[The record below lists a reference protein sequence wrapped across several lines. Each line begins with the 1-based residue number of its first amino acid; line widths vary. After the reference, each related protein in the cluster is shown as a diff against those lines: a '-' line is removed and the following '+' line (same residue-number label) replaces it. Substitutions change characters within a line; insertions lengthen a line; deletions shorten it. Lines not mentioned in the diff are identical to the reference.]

1 MTRFRLRDL
10 ACVAGLALTV
20 AVLAAL
26 PVMDGLRG
34 LSLDLTYPLRHA
46 LYGPQAR
53 PDQSHVVVIA
63 IDEET
68 YRRAPFM
75 GLPQAAWPPLLA
87 PVINAVAAEA
97 RVIGLD
103 VVWSTSLDDLQ
114 RGFERDFLLSL
125 RQAARE
131 NKLVLG
137 KVQHSKDPILPHPG
151 QQMAAGG
158 AANIRALNLFEDGD
172 GIIRRLPLVF
182 ETADGGQEPGFAYEL
197 ARRSGLARET
207 FATDAAGN
215 LAPNFNTGAGD
226 IPTYSLADLHA
237 CALASRSDYFRQH
250 FAGRTVILATV
261 LDVEDRRLTAKRLA
275 TEPDGANAPPRCIH
289 PVLPLQTVARDSL
302 PGAYIHAA
310 AINSLLDGTELR
322 DWSRGT
328 IFVAALA
335 LTLVAGLLVFRLRL
349 LLGLS
354 GVALLGLLLP
364 LLAAMLL
371 RQSMAMPW
379 LNLVAALAAM
389 TAATI
394 AYRFTVADRDRR
406 QVARMFALYL
416 PAALIDRMLG
426 SGRLPTLGGEERTV
440 TVLFSDIAG
449 FTAISE
455 ACDPK
460 TLVQGLNEYFS
471 AMTAIIEDHGGFVDK
486 YIGDAIVAVFG
497 APLDD
502 GKHASHALRAALKMR
517 DALRSDPQR
526 FAIAGHPLQTR
537 IGLNT
542 GPVLIGNIG
551 SPRRFNYTAMG
562 DAVNLASRLEGANK
576 TYGTTILASGE
587 TIAAAGDA
595 VLARGIDTVR
605 VVGRS
610 EPVSLF
616 EPLARQGRV
625 TVEQQRQFDA
635 FSAAHTAIARG
646 DRAGAL
652 AALQGLEDDRA
663 VALFA
668 QSVAALPSD
677 PAQWQG
683 ARGQGVRNLTEK

>member
-1 MTRFRLRDL
+1 MTPIRLRDL
-10 ACVAGLALTV
+10 ASVAGIALAV

-26 PVMDGLRG
+26 PATDGLRG

-46 LYGPQAR
+46 IFGPQAK
-53 PDQSHVVVIA
+53 PEQSHVVVIA

-68 YRRAPFM
+68 YRREPFA

-103 VVWSTSLDDLQ
+103 VVWSTSLDSLQ

-137 KVQHSKDPILPHPG
+137 KVQHSKDPILPHAG
-151 QQMAAGG
+151 QQIAAGG
-158 AANIRALNLFEDGD
+158 GANIRALNLFEDGD

-182 ETADGGQEPGFAYEL
+182 NTTEGQEPGFAYEL
-197 ARRSGLARET
+197 AHRSGLTRET

-215 LAPNFNTGAGD
+215 LAPNFNTGPGD

-237 CALASRSDYFRQH
+237 CAQAGRSEYFRQH
-250 FAGRTVILATV
+250 FVGRTVILATV

-275 TEPDGANAPPRCIH
+275 AEPDGANAPPRCIL

-310 AINSLLDGTELR
+310 AINSLLDGSELR
-322 DWSRGT
+322 DWPRSAV
-328 IFVAALA
+328 FAAALG
-335 LTLVAGLLVFRLRL
+335 LTLLAGALVFRLRL
-349 LLGLS
+349 LLGL
-354 GVALLGLLLP
+354 GGAALLAALLP
-364 LLAAMLL
+364 LLAALLL
-371 RQSMAMPW
+371 RQSIAMPW
-379 LNLVAALAAM
+379 LNLVAALAVMA
-389 TAATI
+389 AATI

-416 PAALIDRMLG
+416 PPALVDRMLG
-426 SGRLPTLGGEERTV
+426 SGKLPQLGGEERNV

-455 ACDPK
+455 ACDPA
-460 TLVQGLNEYFS
+460 TLVYGLNEYFS
-471 AMTAIIEDHGGFVDK
+471 TMTAIIEDHGGFVDK
-486 YIGDAIVAVFG
+486 YIGDAIVAIFG
-497 APLDD
+497 APLNDD
-502 GKHASHALRAALKMR
+502 KHASHALRAALKMR
-517 DALRSDPQR
+517 DALQSDPQR
-526 FAIAGHPLQTR
+526 FTIAGNVLHTR

-576 TYGTTILASGE
+576 VYGTTILASGE

-595 VLARGIDTVR
+595 VLVRGIDTVR

-610 EPVSLF
+610 LPVALF
-616 EPLARQGRV
+616 EPLARQGRA
-625 TVEQQRQFDA
+625 TAKQQKQADA
-635 FSAAHTAIARG
+635 FIAAHEAISRG

-652 AALQGLEDDRA
+652 AALKGLEDDKAA
-663 VALFA
+663 VLFA
-668 QSVAALPSD
+668 QHVAALPAD
-677 PAQWQG
+677 PAQWQ
-683 ARGQGVRNLTEK
+683 AVQGQAVRTLTEK

>member
-1 MTRFRLRDL
+1 MTSFRLRDL
-10 ACVAGLALTV
+10 ASVAGIALTV

-26 PVMDGLRG
+26 PVADALRG
-34 LSLDLTYPLRHA
+34 PSLDLAYPLRHA
-46 LYGPQAR
+46 LFGPQAA
-53 PDQSHVVVIA
+53 PGQSHVVVVA

-68 YRRAPFM
+68 YRREPFS

-87 PVINAVAAEA
+87 PVINAVAADA

-103 VVWSTSLDDLQ
+103 VVWSTSLDGLQ

-137 KVQHSKDPILPHPG
+137 KVQHSKDPILPHAG

-158 AANIRALNLFEDGD
+158 AANIRALNVFEDGD

-182 ETADGGQEPGFAYEL
+182 ATTDGQEPGFAYEL
-197 ARRSGLARET
+197 ARRSGLTREG

-215 LAPNFNTGAGD
+215 LAPNFNTGPGD
-226 IPTYSLADLHA
+226 IPTYSLADLYA
-237 CALASRSDYFRQH
+237 CAQAGRSDYFRQH

-275 TEPDGANAPPRCIH
+275 AEPDGANAPPRCIH

-322 DWSRGT
+322 DWPRGAV
-328 IFVAALA
+328 FAAALA
-335 LTLVAGLLVFRLRL
+335 LTLAAGLLVFRLRL
-349 LLGLS
+349 LLGLG
-354 GVALLGLLLP
+354 GVVLLAAVLP
-364 LLAAMLL
+364 LLAALLL
-371 RQSMAMPW
+371 RQSIVMPW
-379 LNLVAALAAM
+379 LNLVAALLVTA
-389 TAATI
+389 AATI

-416 PAALIDRMLG
+416 PPALVDRMLG
-426 SGRLPTLGGEERTV
+426 SGRLPTLGGEERAV
-440 TVLFSDIAG
+440 TVLFSDIAS

-460 TLVQGLNEYFS
+460 SLVQGLNEYFS

-502 GKHASHALRAALKMR
+502 PRHAEHA
-517 DALRSDPQR
+517 
-526 FAIAGHPLQTR
+526 
-537 IGLNT
+537 
-542 GPVLIGNIG
+542 V
-551 SPRRFNYTAMG
+551 RR
-562 DAVNLASRLEGANK
+562 
-576 TYGTTILASGE
+576 
-587 TIAAAGDA
+587 AGDA
-595 VLARGIDTVR
+595 GPAAPRPAALRHRRPYSAYPRRPEYRPGADRQYR
-605 VVGRS
+605 V
-610 EPVSLF
+610 
-616 EPLARQGRV
+616 A
-625 TVEQQRQFDA
+625 
-635 FSAAHTAIARG
+635 
-646 DRAGAL
+646 
-652 AALQGLEDDRA
+652 AALQLYGDGRCSEPGC
-663 VALFA
+663 
-668 QSVAALPSD
+668 AAGRRQQTLWHWDSR
-677 PAQWQG
+677 QRRLHQ
-683 ARGQGVRNLTEK
+683 RGR

>member
-1 MTRFRLRDL
+1 MTSVRFRDL
-10 ACVAGLALTV
+10 ASVAGIALAV

-26 PVMDGLRG
+26 PATDGLRG

-46 LYGPQAR
+46 LFGPQAR
-53 PDQSHVVVIA
+53 PEQSHVAVIA

-68 YRRAPFM
+68 YRREPFS

-87 PVINAVAAEA
+87 PVINAVAVDA

-103 VVWSTSLDDLQ
+103 VVWSTSLDSLQ
-114 RGFERDFLLSL
+114 RGFERDFLLAL

-131 NKLVLG
+131 TKLVLG
-137 KVQHSKDPILPHPG
+137 KVQHSKEPILPHPG
-151 QQMAAGG
+151 QQIAAGG
-158 AANIRALNLFEDGD
+158 AANIRALNVFEDGD

-182 ETADGGQEPGFAYEL
+182 DTADGQEPGFAYEL
-197 ARRSGLARET
+197 ARRSGLTRET

-215 LAPNFNTGAGD
+215 LAPNFNTGPGD
-226 IPTYSLADLHA
+226 IPTYSLADLYA
-237 CALASRSDYFRQH
+237 CAQAGRSDYFRQH
-250 FAGRTVILATV
+250 FSGRTVILATV

-275 TEPDGANAPPRCIH
+275 AEPDGANPPPRCIH

-322 DWSRGT
+322 DWPRGAV
-328 IFVAALA
+328 FAAALA
-335 LTLVAGLLVFRLRL
+335 LTLLAGALVFRLRL
-349 LLGLS
+349 LSGIA
-354 GVALLGLLLP
+354 GVALLGVALP
-364 LLAAMLL
+364 LVSAMLL
-371 RQSMAMPW
+371 RQSIAMPW
-379 LNLVAALAAM
+379 LNLAVALAAM

-394 AYRFTVADRDRR
+394 AYRFAVADRDRR
-406 QVARMFALYL
+406 LIGKLFSLYL
-416 PAALIDRMLG
+416 PPLVIDRMMAG
-426 SGRLPTLGGEERTV
+426 GRMPALGGEERTV

-455 ACDPK
+455 ACDPA
-460 TLVQGLNEYFS
+460 TLVHGLNDYFS
-471 AMTAIIEDHGGFVDK
+471 TMTAIIEDHGGFVDK

-497 APLDD
+497 APMNDS
-502 GKHASHALRAALKMR
+502 KHASHALRAALKMR
-517 DALRSDPQR
+517 DALLADPRR
-526 FAIAGHPLQTR
+526 FSIAGHALHTR

-576 TYGTTILASGE
+576 IYGTTILASGE

-595 VLARGIDTVR
+595 VLVRGIDTVR

-610 EPVSLF
+610 LPVALF
-616 EPLARQGRV
+616 EPLARQGRA
-625 TVEQQRQFDA
+625 TAKQQKQAKA
-635 FSAAHTAIARG
+635 FAAAHAAIGRG
-646 DRAGAL
+646 DRDGAL
-652 AALQGLEDDRA
+652 LALQGLEDDKA
-663 VALFA
+663 AMLFR
-668 QSVAALPSD
+668 QHVAALPAD
-677 PAQWQG
+677 PAQWP
-683 ARGQGVRNLTEK
+683 AVRDLTEK